1 LHPAWGWLALALGCS
16 LLACGARQQSPDPQ
30 LPNVVLIVADD
41 LGWLDLSVYGNP
53 NLGTPHIDRLAREG
67 VRFTRAFVAAPSCS
81 SSRASIMTGQYPHT
95 NGVTGLAHLHLG
107 ATLSPFRDTLAD
119 LLAATGYETG
129 LAGKWHVAPYLPA
142 GWYGYDERMGR
153 VVDPWIREMDPILDF
168 IARHRERP
176 FYLEINFMNTHR
188 DDAGEFEFDPA
199 FPVNPDAVQILDYLQ
214 LPDWPEIR
222 LELAKFYSQAMGMD
236 ARIGEVLGTLD
247 RLGLVENTIVLF
259 VSDNGPPFPGSKMTV
274 YDRGIA
280 TPLIVRWPARVPAG
294 GVRTALV
301 STIDI
306 LPTILEATG
315 REVPEWVQGRS
326 FFSLLAQGAPDTH
339 RDAIFAEM
347 THHVD
352 YIPTR
357 AVRTER
363 FKYIRN
369 YSDIAIGL
377 DQLHHMAWAH
387 RLCALPDQPWT
398 RPRPREELY
407 DLSVDPGEQR
417 SLVDDP
423 NHRPILDELRER
435 LDAHMKQTADPFLD
449 APFGHDHDP
458 RDYEP
463 AEPPSQER
471 SGAPT
476 P

>member
-326 FFSLLAQGAPDTH
+326 FLSLLAQGAPDTH
-339 RDAIFAEM
+339 RPRGLHPDACGADRALQVHPQLLRHRDRARSATPHGVGAPPVRPARPALDATASTRGALRSIRRPGRAEESRRRSES
-347 THHVD
+347 
-352 YIPTR
+352 PTDSRR
-357 AVRTER
+357 AAGASRC
-363 FKYIRN
+363 
-369 YSDIAIGL
+369 
-377 DQLHHMAWAH
+377 AH
-387 RLCALPDQPWT
+387 EADRRPVPRCPV
-398 RPRPREELY
+398 RPRSRSPR
-407 DLSVDPGEQR
+407 
-417 SLVDDP
+417 
-423 NHRPILDELRER
+423 LRAR
-435 LDAHMKQTADPFLD
+435 
-449 APFGHDHDP
+449 
-458 RDYEP
+458 
-463 AEPPSQER
+463 
-471 SGAPT
+471 
-476 P
+476 